1 MFWGVTQASK
11 ALLKIVYTLYI
22 VNDLF
27 WSKFIAGLVGLYV
40 GKSVCDRN
48 QSFTNNTPTA
58 AMAHWQNRGL
68 LI

>member
-1 MFWGVTQASK
+1 MFKGVTQASK
-11 ALLKIVYTLYI
+11 ALLKVVYTLYI

-27 WSKFIAGLVGLYV
+27 WSQFIAGLVGLYS

-58 AMAHWQNRGL
+58 AMTHWKNGRL
-68 LI
+68 MI

>member
-1 MFWGVTQASK
+1 MFKGVTQTSE
-11 ALLKIVYTLYI
+11 ALLKLVYTLYI
-22 VNDLF
+22 VNELF
-27 WSKFIAGLVGLYV
+27 WSKFIAELVGLYV

-48 QSFTNNTPTA
+48 QSFTDNTLTA